1 MGSFTN
7 WQTYLQYACTCTVC
21 WIIRNQLF
29 WWTAI
34 AWMSISFSM
43 TDLPQESHGAV
54 LDPQILSCSHIFRS
68 RSRTSSGCPP
78 AWTVSPQN
86 RHTIKRKGQVEDWC
100 WTYHR
105 RTNQVRIVW
114 LKNRWNIQKE
124 VHTIR
129 NEWKNII
136 YASWLLKIDLCWK
149 YKMQYPMIEL
159 RGVDWKHTV
168 YAKFNKKGAFK
179 DRCTPKSACVTTS

>member
-114 LKNRWNIQKE
+114 LKNRYTKRGSHHPKRVKKHYICKLTSENRF
-124 VHTIR
+124 V
-129 NEWKNII
+129 
-136 YASWLLKIDLCWK
+136 LKIQDAISHDRTTRGRLEA
-149 YKMQYPMIEL
+149 YSL
-159 RGVDWKHTV
+159 RKIQQE
-168 YAKFNKKGAFK
+168 
-179 DRCTPKSACVTTS
+179 RCF